1 MSADPRSKPT
11 GALLSDLLR
20 HLSGLL
26 RGEIA
31 LARAEVKE
39 NIQAA
44 GMGIGLIVAAV
55 VIALCAL
62 NMLAAALVAAIAELG
77 VAPGWA
83 AFGVGA
89 VLALI
94 ALGLALKGASALKL
108 SSLAPDRTVR
118 NVRRDAQ
125 TLKEVV
131 TNDISE

>member
-1 MSADPRSKPT
+1 MSADPRSKST
-11 GALLSDLLR
+11 GALLSDLLH

-31 LARAEVKE
+31 LARAEVE
-39 NIQAA
+39 ANIRAA
-44 GMGIGLIVAAV
+44 GIGIGLILAAAV
-55 VIALCAL
+55 MALCAL
-62 NMLAAALVAAIAELG
+62 NLLSAALVAAIAEFG

-83 AFGVGA
+83 AFGVGT

-94 ALGLALKGASALKL
+94 ALGLALKGASAIKL
-108 SSLAPDRTVR
+108 SSLAPNRTVR

-125 TLKEVV
+125 TLKEIV

>member
-1 MSADPRSKPT
+1 MSADPRTKST
-11 GALLSDLLR
+11 GALLSDLLH

-31 LARAEVKE
+31 LARAEVE
-39 NIQAA
+39 ANIRAA
-44 GMGIGLIVAAV
+44 GIGIGLILAAAV
-55 VIALCAL
+55 MALCAL
-62 NMLAAALVAAIAELG
+62 NLLSAALVAAIAEFG

-83 AFGVGA
+83 AFGVGT

-94 ALGLALKGASALKL
+94 ALGLALKGASAIKL
-108 SSLAPDRTVR
+108 SSLAPNRTVR

-125 TLKEVV
+125 TLKEIV